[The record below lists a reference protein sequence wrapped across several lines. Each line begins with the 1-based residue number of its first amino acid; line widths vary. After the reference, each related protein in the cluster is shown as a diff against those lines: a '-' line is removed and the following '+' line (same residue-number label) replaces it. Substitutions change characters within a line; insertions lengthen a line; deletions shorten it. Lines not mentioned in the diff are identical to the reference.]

1 MANQIIEESMKQ
13 NQMQSKHIR
22 RKNKKYRIEF
32 SNEIADIPY
41 GENFNMSNNSKIQ
54 RIKNFVKKKKY
65 QIQFAISSTVA
76 FIFFFFL
83 LVKVNQYRQKE
94 KVSKELLDN
103 YQLTTLYSNSPYYN
117 ASQLNSDVLVQ
128 NPFVIG
134 MIKIDKIDLNYP
146 ILSENNDELLRI
158 SLCRFNGPMPNE
170 VGNLCIAGHNY
181 LDNRFFGRL
190 NELSIGDTIEIYGLS
205 GDKNVYTISKKFEVD
220 ANDLSCT
227 NQNIGNKKV
236 VTLLTCDNSN
246 QNKRIVIQAKIKK

>member
-1 MANQIIEESMKQ
+1 MANQIIEESLRQ
-13 NQMQSKHIR
+13 NQMQSHKIK
-22 RKNKKYRIEF
+22 RKNKKFRIEF
-32 SNEIADIPY
+32 SNEIAEIPY
-41 GENFNMSNNSKIQ
+41 GENFTISNYSKIQ
-54 RIKNFVKKKKY
+54 KCKNFIKKKKY
-65 QIQFAISSTVA
+65 QLQFAFSTAIA
-76 FIFFFFL
+76 FIFLFFL
-83 LVKVNQYRQKE
+83 VCKINQYRQKE

-103 YQLTTLYSNSPYYN
+103 YQLTTLYSNSPYYES
-117 ASQLNSDVLVQ
+117 SQLNSNVVVQ

-134 MIKIDKIDLNYP
+134 MIKVDKINLNYP
-146 ILSENNDELLRI
+146 ILSESNDDLLRI

-205 GDKNVYTISKKFEVD
+205 GDKAIYKISKKFEVD

-227 NQNIGNKKV
+227 NQNVGNKKI

-246 QNKRIVIQAKIKK
+246 QNKRIIIQAENRN